1 MTVSN
6 LIDREVF
13 IRLDDDETAFICTV
27 KRWPISRKTRIFVV
41 EPAHQAFEPTV
52 QKRSAELRDAEDDR
66 GGF

>member
-1 MTVSN
+1 
-6 LIDREVF
+6 
-13 IRLDDDETAFICTV
+13 V

-66 GGF
+66 GALFEDLSRWTWRLP